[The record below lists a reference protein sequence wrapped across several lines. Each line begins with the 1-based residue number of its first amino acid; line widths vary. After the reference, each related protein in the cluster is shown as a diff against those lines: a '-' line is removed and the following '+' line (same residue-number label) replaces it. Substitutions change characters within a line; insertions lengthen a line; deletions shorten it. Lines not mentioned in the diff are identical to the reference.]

1 MAANAESWDLSLHRS
16 PLESQSG
23 YQETIHLRPA
33 PSSSLSTYGAHEI
46 KVPLALSADA
56 PLHGLNRQERRIM
69 DNIVGCLTKDGKK
82 SVAQKIVLEAMGIVR
97 SELEKQ
103 ELSKKAA
110 AAKGEEAK
118 QSAALA
124 DQKKGAKRPVAK
136 NKI

>member
-1 MAANAESWDLSLHRS
+1 
-16 PLESQSG
+16 
-23 YQETIHLRPA
+23 
-33 PSSSLSTYGAHEI
+33 
-46 KVPLALSADA
+46 
-56 PLHGLNRQERRIM
+56 M

-118 QSAALA
+118 QSAALV
-124 DQKKGAKRPVAK
+124 DQKKGAKRQVVK